1 MQLIRQLVAATVREN
16 LTLFDA
22 TVTDDRILAI
32 LADLGLEGW
41 LARLPIEG
49 HRLRRQVAAV
59 SLGRFQ
65 PAATRAFLKFLL
77 ERREELQAM
86 AEGHP
91 SS

>member
-1 MQLIRQLVAATVREN
+1 MVERGLGISLLPAWAVRDEVAW
-16 LTLFDA
+16 
-22 TVTDDRILAI
+22 
-32 LADLGLEGW
+32 GW

-49 HRLRRQVAAV
+49 HRLRRQIAAV

-77 ERREELQAM
+77 ERRQELQAM